1 MKRIT
6 PCFMLLFISLLCSC
20 AENSSNEPQVNQL
33 STTPSVPAID
43 DVLYTTDL
51 NRNAIEESV
60 IVKEIFHDEDP
71 SVLIGYCVEVW
82 EESIL
87 LWSDSA
93 YFLHAGETSYF
104 LCVLNNED
112 YIFQYTPYS
121 QMGNAQYDYKLFD
134 LSGNQETI
142 AKEDSVEFDYLDSG
156 DTNIYD
162 NFSPSAIAS
171 FIDDVNCLLANS
183 TEIVSTLDYT
193 FSYTDDGVLMDSLL
207 WLERFSNTYKWTPTE
222 TMLENLTR
230 FYQYNI

>member
-1 MKRIT
+1 
-6 PCFMLLFISLLCSC
+6 
-20 AENSSNEPQVNQL
+20 
-33 STTPSVPAID
+33 
-43 DVLYTTDL
+43 
-51 NRNAIEESV
+51 
-60 IVKEIFHDEDP
+60 
-71 SVLIGYCVEVW
+71 
-82 EESIL
+82 
-87 LWSDSA
+87 
-93 YFLHAGETSYF
+93 
-104 LCVLNNED
+104 
-112 YIFQYTPYS
+112 
-121 QMGNAQYDYKLFD
+121 MGNAQYDYKLFD

-207 WLERFSNTYKWTPTE
+207 WLERFSNTYKWTPAE